1 MTSRR
6 LIRIKVLQLL
16 YAYTK
21 RDGATINEVEK
32 DLFKSINKTTE
43 LYYHVFLLLS
53 EIQRRAFLKM
63 DAARNRLLATKE
75 DLNPNMRFI
84 ENPVIRQIANNRKF
98 KTYVAT
104 NHISFNDTPE
114 IINILHDKLTKQE
127 FFQEYMEKPTVTYD
141 DHKQLV
147 LNIISEIFADDEDLD
162 ETLETKSA
170 YWNDDLEFVL
180 GIAYKTVK
188 RMQENF
194 NEDSTLF
201 IALYNEEEDFDF
213 ARTIYRKS
221 VLDMRENF
229 EIIDRYTN
237 NWDLERISDIDKLIM
252 DIAISELKYLPSIPV
267 KVTLDEYI
275 EISKNYGTTKSSG
288 FINGILDKIV
298 SELQEKG
305 EIKKIGRG
313 LME

>member
-1 MTSRR
+1 M
-6 LIRIKVLQLL
+6 
-16 YAYTK
+16 YAYAK
-21 RDGATINEVEK
+21 KDGATINEVEK
-32 DLFKSINKTTE
+32 DLFKSITKTTD
-43 LYYHVFLLLS
+43 LYYHVFLLLT
-53 EIQRRAFLKM
+53 EIQRKAFLKM

-84 ENPVIRQIANNRKF
+84 ENPVIRQIGNNRKF
-98 KTYVAT
+98 RTYVTT
-104 NHISFNDTPE
+104 NYISFNDTPE
-114 IINILHDKLTKQE
+114 IIDILHDKVVKQE
-127 FFQEYMEKPTVTYD
+127 FFQTYMSKPSVTYE

-147 LNIISEIFADDEDLD
+147 LDIITEIFADDEDLD
-162 ETLETKSA
+162 ETLEIKSP

-180 GIAYKTVK
+180 GIAYKTIK
-188 RMQENF
+188 RMKKEF
-194 NEDSTLF
+194 NEDSVFFL
-201 IALYNEEEDFDF
+201 ALYNDEEDLDL
-213 ARTIYRKS
+213 AKTLYRKS
-221 VLDMRENF
+221 VLDMSANF
-229 EIIDRYTN
+229 ELIDRYTN

-252 DIAISELKYLPSIPV
+252 DIAISELKYFPSIPI

-298 SELQEKG
+298 TELQEKG